1 MQAVDSSPSLAGR
14 QCIHCG
20 YRLDGLHAAGI
31 CPECGRL
38 IEDSLQGL
46 LLRFA
51 SPEYL
56 REVLSGLSL
65 YLNGILAMVAVMA
78 LGFAGN
84 MYSPNNATIGAA
96 ITALGLIPSVM
107 MILGFWKFTAPDP
120 GYVGQETPD
129 DARRIARISLVVNA
143 VMTAIGAVF
152 EFLGYAGKPT
162 NLLGG
167 GMPLWVLLI
176 GAILILVGL
185 VTWVAQFF
193 AGLKYTSWMMSRIPD
208 EELVKRCK
216 KYMWLLP
223 LVFVL
228 GLACAGL
235 GPLIALV
242 MYWNHLDKLRKYL
255 QTLDIPAESSPYAAP
270 R

>member
-1 MQAVDSSPSLAGR
+1 
-14 QCIHCG
+14 
-20 YRLDGLHAAGI
+20 
-31 CPECGRL
+31 
-38 IEDSLQGL
+38 
-46 LLRFA
+46 
-51 SPEYL
+51 
-56 REVLSGLSL
+56 
-65 YLNGILAMVAVMA
+65 
-78 LGFAGN
+78 
-84 MYSPNNATIGAA
+84 
-96 ITALGLIPSVM
+96 
-107 MILGFWKFTAPDP
+107 
-120 GYVGQETPD
+120 
-129 DARRIARISLVVNA
+129 
-143 VMTAIGAVF
+143 
-152 EFLGYAGKPT
+152 
-162 NLLGG
+162 
-167 GMPLWVLLI
+167 
-176 GAILILVGL
+176 L

-255 QTLDIPAESSPYAAP
+255 QTMDIPAESSPYAVP